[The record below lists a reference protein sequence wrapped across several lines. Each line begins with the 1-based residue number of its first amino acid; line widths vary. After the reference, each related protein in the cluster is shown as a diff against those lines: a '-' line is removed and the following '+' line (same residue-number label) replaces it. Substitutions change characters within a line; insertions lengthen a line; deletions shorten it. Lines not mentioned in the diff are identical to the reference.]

1 MSLRS
6 VGETLGESHWAE
18 DKVTGSMLAKDLR
31 REVAKLFDKL

>member
-31 REVAKLFDKL
+31 EVAKLFDKL